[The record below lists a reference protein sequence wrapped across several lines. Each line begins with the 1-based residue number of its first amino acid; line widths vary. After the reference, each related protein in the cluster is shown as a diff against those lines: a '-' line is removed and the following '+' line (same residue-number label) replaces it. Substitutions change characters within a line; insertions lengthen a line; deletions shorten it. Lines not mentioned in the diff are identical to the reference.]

1 MRHADQSVCAPAR
14 SGQEREH
21 PSQARSCHRP
31 PFINITRAY
40 GMRDPRAAKAE
51 IHDLADNAA
60 SVSIKLMRLRGER
73 ADKGGWNGARNAG
86 RCNPHIDFRQL
97 PAFNSVFKDTRENLG
112 MGAAEKG
119 TLFGKV
125 HIHWLGEQR
134 K

>member
-1 MRHADQSVCAPAR
+1 
-14 SGQEREH
+14 
-21 PSQARSCHRP
+21 
-31 PFINITRAY
+31 
-40 GMRDPRAAKAE
+40 
-51 IHDLADNAA
+51 ADNAA

-119 TLFGKV
+119 ALFGKV
-125 HIHWLGEQR
+125 HIHRLGEQR
-134 K
+134 KGEAARPNRAPGKGAQYFNEPFARRSIARSDID